1 MSNLSREES
10 SFMQKIND
18 LQDEF
23 YLTHK
28 KNTFFKST
36 QKKDLALKIINN
48 MSLTEILNVG
58 AYNIPN
64 TNKVYI
70 DYTIL
75 KSCTIEETYQAIIE
89 HIFRLF
95 RECIEKYNNYECHI
109 SLLSYSMTAC
119 ERHKGIFK
127 YLTDECDKRKDYY
140 TLNITNFY
148 IYNTP
153 SIMSK
158 VFQIVSPIMHES
170 LKTKI
175 VMFNKIE
182 SSEKIIELHQTV

>member
-1 MSNLSREES
+1 MNNLSSEDRG
-10 SFMQKIND
+10 FMQKMNE
-18 LQDEF
+18 LQEEY

-28 KNTFFKST
+28 KNTFFKSA
-36 QKKDLALKIINN
+36 QKKDLALAIINN
-48 MSLTEILNVG
+48 MSLNEILNMG

-75 KSCTIEETYQAIIE
+75 KSCTIEETYQAIVD

-95 RECIEKYNNYECHI
+95 RVCIEKYNTYECHI
-109 SLLSYSMTAC
+109 SLLSYSITAC

-127 YLTDECDKRKDYY
+127 HLTDECDTPKDYY
-140 TLNITNFY
+140 ITHITNFY

-182 SSEKIIELHQTV
+182 SSEKINELHQTV